1 MKILLPVALV
11 GLAISF
17 TVPTLAQQKDTVDP
31 KIDQQIR
38 ALAMKYDEAYNRQDP
53 AAVAALYTEDAVLQ
67 SPHGPFRGRQAIE
80 KNYARHDFQDY
91 HSKNMF
97 TNVDRVIAVGDEVRA
112 FGTWSSA
119 FQDTNSAP
127 RKDGGNYRW
136 LLVRKGDTWE
146 IRTNTNRSFN
156 FDATN

>member
-80 KNYARHDFQDY
+80 KI
-91 HSKNMF
+91 M
-97 TNVDRVIAVGDEVRA
+97 
-112 FGTWSSA
+112 
-119 FQDTNSAP
+119 QDTIS
-127 RKDGGNYRW
+127 
-136 LLVRKGDTWE
+136 
-146 IRTNTNRSFN
+146 RTTILKTCSLMSI
-156 FDATN
+156 A